1 MTKVEEAKS
10 TEIITKEN
18 ICGEIQLKRR
28 KENLT
33 DNNDE
38 EEFDEK
44 LRLRKQMLKALHIL
58 RRGLRHRGNVDVF
71 K

>member
-18 ICGEIQLKRR
+18 ICDEIQLKRW

-33 DNNDE
+33 DDNEKE
-38 EEFDEK
+38 EYDEK
-44 LRLRKQMLKALHIL
+44 LPLTKQMLKALQIQ
-58 RRGLRHRGNVDVF
+58 HRGNVDVF
-71 K
+71 E

>member
-1 MTKVEEAKS
+1 MTKVKQAKS

-18 ICGEIQLKRR
+18 ICGEIELKRR

-33 DNNDE
+33 DDNDD

-44 LRLRKQMLKALHIL
+44 LPLKKQMLKALQIL
-58 RRGLRHRGNVDVF
+58 RREIRHR
-71 K
+71 